1 MWIDSGRMDRERM
14 RKRMTGIIV
23 TGHGHFPTGL
33 LSAVSLV
40 AGKPEKVEA
49 VDFTEGMSCDELKG
63 KLKEA
68 AARLGEKEILIL
80 ADLMGG
86 TPFNMA
92 AALKLEETE
101 QTFAV
106 ASGVN
111 MPALVEGVFSRA
123 MYGSLDGL
131 AAAVIKAGHDGL
143 LSLKELKTEAD
154 EEAPLFEDGL

>member
-1 MWIDSGRMDRERM
+1 
-14 RKRMTGIIV
+14 
-23 TGHGHFPTGL
+23 
-33 LSAVSLV
+33 
-40 AGKPEKVEA
+40 
-49 VDFTEGMSCDELKG
+49 
-63 KLKEA
+63 
-68 AARLGEKEILIL
+68 
-80 ADLMGG
+80 
-86 TPFNMA
+86 MA